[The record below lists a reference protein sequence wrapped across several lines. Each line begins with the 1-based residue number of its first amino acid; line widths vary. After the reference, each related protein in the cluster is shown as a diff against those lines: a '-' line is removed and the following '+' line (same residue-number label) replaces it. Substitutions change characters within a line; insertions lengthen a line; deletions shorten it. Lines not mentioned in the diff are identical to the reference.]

1 MGGLVSLSGR
11 NKAYLLGLRE
21 RVRNTSGKNYSL
33 QRYFWFIYF
42 NVINAVSS
50 LKAEM
55 SILKTLNPAVLIRNS
70 NKGTDSHIRMT
81 FTSLLLAL
89 LVPIFV
95 FTFGR
100 VFGSTHEEV
109 TSFLNKPF
117 NYIVI
122 TSTLVISFIHFK
134 QGVKV
139 LIEDYVRGLTRTI
152 LLSFTSILSYGAILV
167 ILYSITKILI

>member
-1 MGGLVSLSGR
+1 
-11 NKAYLLGLRE
+11 
-21 RVRNTSGKNYSL
+21 
-33 QRYFWFIYF
+33 
-42 NVINAVSS
+42 
-50 LKAEM
+50 
-55 SILKTLNPAVLIRNS
+55 
-70 NKGTDSHIRMT
+70 MT

-167 ILYSITKILI
+167 IFYSITKILI